1 MFVAF
6 LKVSLLGFGGWL
18 VWARRIVVEQR
29 QWVDDQEF
37 AEILTLCQFMPGP
50 NIVGIRTCVGLS
62 AVATGLMIAT
72 GVRLPS

>member
-1 MFVAF
+1 LFVAF

-37 AEILTLCQFMPGP
+37 A
-50 NIVGIRTCVGLS
+50 
-62 AVATGLMIAT
+62 
-72 GVRLPS
+72 